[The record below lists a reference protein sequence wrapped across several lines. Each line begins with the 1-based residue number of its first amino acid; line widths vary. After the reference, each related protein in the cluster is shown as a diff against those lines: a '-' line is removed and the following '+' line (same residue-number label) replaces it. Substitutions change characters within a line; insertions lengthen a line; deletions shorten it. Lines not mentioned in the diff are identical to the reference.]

1 MGLSH
6 GNQKIIIHDG
16 VTSIGDWA
24 FSCCYES
31 LTEIRIKSV
40 VEKLRWK
47 VEGKTLTVG
56 GLRVIKDY
64 SRENPP
70 WIDNLLDIQNIVI
83 EEGVEKISANAFLD
97 CRRLELLTIPASV
110 KNIGDCAFTAC
121 YCGNRLENGGRNVFW
136 CLEDGVLIIKKNSA
150 AKTDADFSMG
160 SISWRAVEG
169 NITGV
174 KLERGIIP
182 DKKLFDWLG
191 KLSSDISVSL

>member
-1 MGLSH
+1 MVGLSH

-16 VTSIGDWA
+16 VTSIGD
-24 FSCCYES
+24 
-31 LTEIRIKSV
+31 T
-40 VEKLRWK
+40 
-47 VEGKTLTVG
+47 
-56 GLRVIKDY
+56 
-64 SRENPP
+64 
-70 WIDNLLDIQNIVI
+70 
-83 EEGVEKISANAFLD
+83 
-97 CRRLELLTIPASV
+97 
-110 KNIGDCAFTAC
+110 AFTAC

-150 AKTDADFSMG
+150 AKTDADFSMD